1 MIIWN
6 LDTRNKYDRVAL
18 AVAFVIF
25 CTAYYGG
32 WQFAEWLKTL
42 V

>member
-6 LDTRNKYDRVAL
+6 LDTTNKYDRVVL
-18 AVAFVIF
+18 VIATIIF
-25 CTAYYGG
+25 SITFYGG
-32 WQFAEWLKTL
+32 WQLGEWLKTL